1 MEMNEEIIGGLSS
14 GEAAARLKSG
24 GYNELPQQRRQ
35 SFWRIFWEVIKE
47 PMLAILVLAGI
58 VYFFLGAP
66 QDALLLSVF
75 IVFTVGITFY
85 QQRKT
90 ERALEALRNLS
101 SPRALVIRDG
111 RRRRIAGREV
121 VVGDVIVLNEGDRV
135 PADGL
140 VLAATNLMADESFL
154 TGEAAPVS
162 KSVWNGKAKM
172 GDDRP
177 GGDNRP
183 FIYSGA
189 LITRG
194 HGLAR
199 TAAIGAATEI
209 GKIGKSLDNIKDGQ
223 TVLSREVHGLA
234 KIFGVIGLTLCV
246 MAVGFYWFLHGR
258 FLEGFLYGLTIGM
271 SMLPEEFP
279 VVMVV
284 FLALGAWRISK
295 RKVLTRNPS
304 AIESLGAVEVLCT
317 DKTGTL
323 TINQMRLRSLA
334 SPDGIADLADYTGVP
349 SPALSAAH
357 KNILGYALLA
367 SQTDPF
373 DPMEKEI
380 KNAAQTFL
388 FSQCRP
394 AQKWQLV
401 KEYPFSGN
409 LLTMSHVWDTG
420 AGDHYAVAAK
430 GAPESIMELCRL
442 SEDEKKKIGMQMNI
456 LLARGLRLIAAAFC
470 EIPKGRAEAEHQREF
485 DFDFLGFLGFE
496 DPLRPSAAPAVA
508 ECRRAGIRVCMIT
521 GDYPATACHIARRAG
536 LENPDEFLT
545 GSDLANFS
553 AGELEEKIKNVNV
566 FARILPEQKMLLVD
580 AFKESRK
587 LIAMTGDGVND
598 APALKAANVGIA
610 MAERGTDVAR
620 EAADL
625 VLLDD
630 NFSSI
635 VAGVRLGRAVFDNI
649 KKAVAYI
656 FAVHI
661 PIAGMSFLPVAMG
674 LPVMFF
680 PAHIAFLELVIDPA
694 CTVAFEAE
702 PEDKNVMRRPPR
714 RLDKPLF
721 GKRAAAKSFLQG
733 MGVFAAVFLLFLFG
747 VEGQMPEEYVRAMS
761 FAAIV
766 AGNLGLIVV
775 NLEPGRPWKVF
786 TNGNKAFGLIF
797 FGALAML
804 ILVLYLPALER
815 LFYFAP
821 PAGEHLLLALAAGA
835 LGALLPEAV
844 FRQIFRQAKK

>member
-1 MEMNEEIIGGLSS
+1 MDDEIIKGLSS
-14 GEAAARLKSG
+14 GEAAVRLKSG
-24 GYNELPQQRRQ
+24 GYNQLPRQRRQ

-121 VVGDVIVLNEGDRV
+121 VVGDVIILNEGDRV

-223 TVLSREVHGLA
+223 TVLSREVRGLA

-246 MAVGFYWFLHGR
+246 LAVGFYWFFRGR

-295 RKVLTRNPS
+295 RKVLTRNPA
-304 AIESLGAVEVLCT
+304 AIEALGAVEVLCT

-334 SPDGIADLADYTGVP
+334 SPDGIADLADYAGIP
-349 SPALSAAH
+349 PLALSAAH
-357 KNILGYALLA
+357 KDILGYALLA

-388 FSQCRP
+388 FSQRRP
-394 AQKWQLV
+394 AQKWQLI

-420 AGDHYAVAAK
+420 AGDHYVVAAK

-442 SEDEKKKIGMQMNI
+442 SEDEKKKNETQMNI

-470 EIPKGRAEAEHQREF
+470 EIPKERAEAEHQREF

-508 ECRRAGIRVCMIT
+508 ECRKAGIRVCMIT
-521 GDYPATACHIARRAG
+521 GDYPGTALAIAREIG
-536 LENPDEFLT
+536 LAHLGGCIT
-545 GSDLANFS
+545 GP
-553 AGELEEKIKNVNV
+553 ELEEMPDEELARRIGSVAV
-566 FARILPEQKMLLVD
+566 FARMVPEQKLQLIR
-580 AFKESRK
+580 AFK
-587 LIAMTGDGVND
+587 ANGDVVGMTGDGVND
-598 APALKAANVGIA
+598 APALRAADIGIA
-610 MAERGTDVAR
+610 MGARGTDVAR
-620 EAADL
+620 ESAAI
-625 VLLDD
+625 VITDD
-630 NFSSI
+630 DFSSI
-635 VAGVRLGRAVFDNI
+635 VGGVRQGRGIFDNLR
-649 KKAVAYI
+649 KAMSKRFELTTFQDPWLAK
-656 FAVHI
+656 
-661 PIAGMSFLPVAMG
+661 AGRPVARDTRTHAG
-674 LPVMFF
+674 GVSGTPASYSPV
-680 PAHIAFLELVIDPA
+680 
-694 CTVAFEAE
+694 
-702 PEDKNVMRRPPR
+702 PP
-714 RLDKPLF
+714 L
-721 GKRAAAKSFLQG
+721 
-733 MGVFAAVFLLFLFG
+733 
-747 VEGQMPEEYVRAMS
+747 
-761 FAAIV
+761 
-766 AGNLGLIVV
+766 
-775 NLEPGRPWKVF
+775 
-786 TNGNKAFGLIF
+786 
-797 FGALAML
+797 
-804 ILVLYLPALER
+804 
-815 LFYFAP
+815 
-821 PAGEHLLLALAAGA
+821 
-835 LGALLPEAV
+835 
-844 FRQIFRQAKK
+844 

>member
-1 MEMNEEIIGGLSS
+1 MENDLKDIKGLSS
-14 GEAAARLKSG
+14 GEAAARLKKD
-24 GYNELPQQRRQ
+24 GYNELPARTRQ
-35 SFWRIFWEVIKE
+35 NFWRIFLEVIKE

-58 VYFFLGAP
+58 VYFLLGAP
-66 QDALLLSVF
+66 EDALLLSVF
-75 IVFTVGITFY
+75 VAFTVGITFY

-111 RRRRIAGREV
+111 VRRRIAGREV
-121 VVGDVIVLNEGDRV
+121 VAGDIIVLNEGDRV

-140 VLAATNLMADESFL
+140 VIAATNLMADESFL

-162 KSVWNGKAKM
+162 KSIWSGKAEA
-172 GDDRP
+172 GYDHP
-177 GGDNRP
+177 GGDNQP
-183 FIYSGA
+183 FVYSGA

-199 TAAIGAATEI
+199 AMAIGAATEI
-209 GKIGKSLDNIKDGQ
+209 GKIGKSLDNIKDGR
-223 TVLSREVHGLA
+223 TVLSGEIRKLA
-234 KIFGVIGLTLCV
+234 KIFGVIGLSLCV
-246 MAVGFYWFLHGR
+246 LAAGLYWIFYGH

-279 VVMVV
+279 VVMAV
-284 FLALGAWRISK
+284 FLAMGAWRISK
-295 RKVLTRNPS
+295 QKVLTRNPA
-304 AIESLGAVEVLCT
+304 AIEALGAVEVLCT

-323 TINQMRLRSLA
+323 TINQMRLRALA
-334 SPDGIADLADYTGVP
+334 SPDGIADLADCGAGRA
-349 SPALSAAH
+349 SELDAAH

-367 SQTDPF
+367 SHADPF

-380 KNAAQTFL
+380 KNGAQTFL
-388 FSQCRP
+388 FSGRQMVR
-394 AQKWQLV
+394 KWQLV

-409 LLTMSHVWDTG
+409 LLAMSHVWDTG
-420 AGDHYAVAAK
+420 ADDRYVVAAK
-430 GAPESIMELCRL
+430 GAPESIMGLCRL
-442 SEDEKKKIGMQMNI
+442 SADKKEKVQMQMDI

-470 EIPKGRAEAEHQREF
+470 EIPREKAQARHQHEF

-508 ECRRAGIRVCMIT
+508 ECRKAGIRVCMIT
-521 GDYPATACHIARRAG
+521 GDYPATACHVARRVG
-536 LENPDEFLT
+536 LENPDEFLI
-545 GSDLANFS
+545 GADLANFS
-553 AGELEEKIKNVNV
+553 AEELKEKIKNINV

-635 VAGVRLGRAVFDNI
+635 VAGVRLGRTVFDNI

-661 PIAGMSFLPVAMG
+661 PIAGMSFLPLAMG
-674 LPVMFF
+674 LPVVFF

-714 RLDKPLF
+714 RLDRSLF
-721 GKRAAAKSFLQG
+721 GRRAAAKSFLQG
-733 MGVFAAVFLLFLFG
+733 MAVFAAVFFLFLFG
-747 VEGQMPEEYVRAMS
+747 VEAQMPEEYVRAMS

-766 AGNLGLIVV
+766 FGNLGLIVV
-775 NLEPGRPWKVF
+775 NLEVGNPLKVF
-786 TNGNKAFGLIF
+786 VNGNKPFKFIF
-797 FGALAML
+797 AGALIML
-804 ILVLYLPALER
+804 VLVLYLPALQNV
-815 LFYFAP
+815 FHFAP
-821 PAGEHLLLALAAGA
+821 LSFEHLILSLSVGIIGAFWLEPFRLL
-835 LGALLPEAV
+835 
-844 FRQIFRQAKK
+844 FRRR